1 MKKQRPMKRL
11 MLFFVLC
18 TAVFCFSCKPIN
30 GPDPDK
36 EPIDTDSTF
45 IADPSLLFGEWSY
58 KVNGETDVEIN
69 DSLIIEYH
77 DNSIVHKNRYTIQG
91 ATLHIE
97 RLHFAVTDSCCRYE
111 TCPCRLVDDTLYIE
125 NFKVV
130 PIGVFHPIYKE
141 AKLIR
146 RNN

>member
-1 MKKQRPMKRL
+1 MIMKTK
-11 MLFFVLC
+11 
-18 TAVFCFSCKPIN
+18 FCIIAFIALSFFSCKPIN

-58 KVNGETDVEIN
+58 KVNSETDVEIN

-125 NFKVV
+125 NFKLV
-130 PIGVFHPIYKE
+130 PIAVWPPVYKE

>member
-1 MKKQRPMKRL
+1 MKRL

-18 TAVFCFSCKPIN
+18 TAVFCSSCKPIN
-30 GPDPDK
+30 YPDPDK

-97 RLHFAVTDSCCRYE
+97 RLHFAVTDSCCRYG

-125 NFKVV
+125 NFKLV
-130 PIGVFHPIYKE
+130 PIAVWPPVYKE